1 MKILGISSH
10 YHDSSA
16 ATIIDG
22 KLIAAAAEERFTREK
37 HDPSFPHLAIEFC
50 LEQANLK
57 PSDIDLIAYHED
69 PINKFSR
76 NIMSTLVNWP
86 HSRGNFIKAMKEMIV
101 SGFWIRMQI
110 AKKLDLP
117 ASKVIY
123 IPHHMS
129 HASHTFFTSPF
140 KRAAILTLDAVG
152 EWNSTGVFV
161 GDKTVPEIKPLEV
174 VRFPHSLGL
183 VYSAFTSYL
192 GFKVNSG
199 ESSVMA
205 LAAFGKPDYADIVR
219 EILKPVPNGSF
230 EIDLSYFD
238 FSKTDST
245 PVTEKFLK
253 AFGEPRGFKKKI
265 SFDCLV
271 DAEAG
276 QAPVSADDQRYAN
289 IAASIQLV
297 LEEVIL
303 HMVKRA
309 KILTGADDLCLAGGV
324 ALNCVANSKIIESGI
339 FKNVYCPPDPGDG
352 GGAMGAGIYLAHKK
366 GDTVS
371 NAGFSPF
378 FGAMTQSE
386 ELLEMLQHVDPSNW
400 HRFSRI
406 PLQPVKKEQIR
417 TRKITDETELIKTVA
432 GLIKDKKIIGWVQGR
447 FENGPRALGARSILC
462 DPSDLKLAKRLSTQV
477 KLRAP
482 FRPYACSMTEAQ
494 ATQALEFFENRIPLL
509 AQWMLC
515 AVKVKTGFVS
525 ALRGAIHVD
534 RTTRVQVVQP
544 SVQPLFHK
552 LLTEYGKISGCEA
565 LLNTSFN
572 ESGFPIVNTP
582 VDALIMFSRT
592 HLDVLVINNIIIER
606 VTDAQT

>member
-1 MKILGISSH
+1 MNILGISSH

-16 ATIIDG
+16 ATIING
-22 KLIAAAAEERFTREK
+22 RLVAAAAEERFTREK

-50 LEQANLK
+50 LEQANIK
-57 PSDIDLIAYHED
+57 AEDIDLVAYHED

-86 HSRGNFIKAMKEMIV
+86 HSRGNFIKAMKEMVV

-110 AKKLDLP
+110 SKKLDLP

-152 EWNSTGVFV
+152 EWNSTGIFL

-183 VYSAFTSYL
+183 VYSAFTSFL

-205 LAAFGKPDYADIVR
+205 LAAFGKPIYADVVR
-219 EILKPVPNGSF
+219 KVLKIIPNGTF
-230 EIDLSYFD
+230 ETDLSFFD
-238 FSKTDST
+238 FSKTDGT
-245 PVTEKFLK
+245 PVTEKFIK
-253 AFGEPRGFKKKI
+253 TFGEPRCFKKKLV
-265 SFDCLV
+265 FDCLT
-271 DAEAG
+271 
-276 QAPVSADDQRYAN
+276 SAAQCNPSLDEQRYADV
-289 IAASIQLV
+289 AASIQLV
-297 LEEVIL
+297 LEETVIHL
-303 HMVKRA
+303 AKRA
-309 KILTGADDLCLAGGV
+309 KQLTGAEDLCLAGGV
-324 ALNCVANSKIIESGI
+324 ALNCVANSKLIESKI
-339 FKNVYCPPDPGDG
+339 FNNIYCPPDPGDG
-352 GGAMGAGIYLAHKK
+352 GGAMGAGMYLAHKK
-366 GDTVS
+366 GEQNT
-371 NAGFSPF
+371 NLNFSPF
-378 FGAMTQSE
+378 FGASHTST
-386 ELLEMLQHVDPSNW
+386 ELIEMMNYVDPSNW

-406 PLQPVKKEQIR
+406 PLEPTKKENIR
-417 TRKITDETELIKTVA
+417 TSKISNQDELVQKVA
-432 GLIKDKKIIGWVQGR
+432 GLIKDKKIVGWVQGR

-482 FRPYACSMTEAQ
+482 FRPYACSMTHVQ
-494 ATQALEFFENRIPLL
+494 AVQSLEFAENKIPLL

-515 AVKVKTGFVS
+515 AVKVKS
-525 ALRGAIHVD
+525 AFKERLAGAMHVD
-534 RTTRVQVVQP
+534 SSTRVQVVQ
-544 SVQPLFHK
+544 SDVQPLFHK
-552 LLTEYGKISGCEA
+552 LLLEYGKLTGCEA

-592 HLDVLVINNIIIER
+592 NLDVLVIEDVIIER
-606 VTDAQT
+606 TVDVET